1 MAVNG
6 LRYENKYFISRAAY
20 AQLKSRIAAGL
31 DTDTHALRS
40 DGRYWIRSLYFD
52 DYAQSGLLDKVE
64 GVEKR
69 EKFRIRFYNGDD
81 SFIRL
86 ESKQKLGQMTRKLS
100 APLTREQ
107 TERLLRGDTWWMWE
121 SEHDLIRNFYL
132 KLRTRLLRPAVIVD
146 YDREPYVFED
156 VRITFDMDL
165 RGGVYSHD
173 LFNTELFTVS
183 AMPSDRMILEVKYDE
198 QLPYAVKKLL
208 GTVPMTRSAIS
219 KYEWCR
225 RQQ

>member
-1 MAVNG
+1 MDG
-6 LRYENKYFISRAAY
+6 LRYENKYFISHAAY
-20 AQLKSRIAAGL
+20 VQLKTRIAAGL
-31 DTDTHALRS
+31 DTDSHALNS
-40 DGRYWIRSLYFD
+40 GGCYHIRSLYFD
-52 DYAQSGLLDKVE
+52 DAANSGLFDKVD

-69 EKFRIRFYNGDD
+69 EKFRIRLYNGDD

-107 TERLLRGDTWWMWE
+107 TERILRGDTWWMWE
-121 SEHDLIRNFYL
+121 SEHELIRNFYL

-208 GTVPMTRSAIS
+208 GTVPITRSAIS

>member
-1 MAVNG
+1 MLNG

-20 AQLKSRIAAGL
+20 AQLKTRIAAGL
-31 DTDTHALRS
+31 ETDRHALNS

-86 ESKQKLGQMTRKLS
+86 EAKQKLGQMTRKLS

-107 TERLLRGDTWWMWE
+107 TEQILRGDIWWMLN
-121 SEHDLIRNFYL
+121 SEHPLIRNFYL

-165 RGGVYSHD
+165 RGGVYNYD
-173 LFNTELFTVS
+173 IFDKDLFTVS
-183 AMPSDRMILEVKYDE
+183 AMPSDRIILEVKYDE
-198 QLPYAVKKLL
+198 QLPYAVRKLL
-208 GTVPMTRSAIS
+208 GTIPMARSAIS

-225 RQQ
+225 NQQ

>member
-1 MAVNG
+1 MDG
-6 LRYENKYFISRAAY
+6 LRYENKYFISHAAY
-20 AQLKSRIAAGL
+20 VQLKTRIAAGL
-31 DTDTHALRS
+31 DTDSHALNS
-40 DGRYWIRSLYFD
+40 GGCYHIRSLYFD
-52 DYAQSGLLDKVE
+52 DVANSGLFDKVD

-69 EKFRIRFYNGDD
+69 EKFRIRLYNGDD

-107 TERLLRGDTWWMWE
+107 TERILQGDIWWMWK
-121 SEHDLIRNFYL
+121 SEHPLIRNFYL
-132 KLRTRLLRPAVIVD
+132 KMRTRLLRPAVIVD
-146 YDREPYVFED
+146 YDREPYVFQD
-156 VRITFDMDL
+156 VRITFDKDL
-165 RGGVYSHD
+165 RGGVHRYE
-173 LFNTELFTVS
+173 LFNNDLFTVA

-198 QLPYAVKKLL
+198 QLPYTVNKLL
-208 GTVPMTRSAIS
+208 GTVPLARSAIS

>member
-1 MAVNG
+1 MDG

-20 AQLKSRIAAGL
+20 AQLKTRIASGL
-31 DTDTHALRS
+31 DVDSHALNS
-40 DGRYWIRSLYFD
+40 DGCYHIRSLYFD
-52 DYAQSGLLDKVE
+52 DCAQSGLYDKVD

-69 EKFRIRFYNGDD
+69 EKFRIRLYNGDD

-107 TERLLRGDTWWMWE
+107 TEQILRGDIWWMWN
-121 SEHDLIRNFYL
+121 SEHELIRNFYL
-132 KLRTRLLRPAVIVD
+132 KLRARLLRPAVIVD

-156 VRITFDMDL
+156 VRITFDKDL
-165 RGGVYSHD
+165 RGGVHRFE
-173 LFNTELFTVS
+173 LFDTDLFTVS
-183 AMPSDRMILEVKYDE
+183 ALPSDRLILEVKYDE
-198 QLPYAVKKLL
+198 QLPYMVKKLL
-208 GTVPMTRSAIS
+208 GTVPMARSAIS